1 MSNKNFLGF
10 NNGISTHTAPTT
22 QLQNNSSSATFV
34 SESNFSSVFGNTEAV
49 GM

>member
-1 MSNKNFLGF
+1 MHKLNFLGF
-10 NNGISTHTAPTT
+10 NNGISSHAAPSN
-22 QLQNNSSSATFV
+22 QLNNSSSAAFV